1 MQSTQ
6 CPLCETNTY
15 DREVY
20 AANFRPSDL
29 NPEVFSARRLPDRLH
44 YRMVRCGECG
54 VLRSDPILSDGELA
68 ALYGESEFTYAD
80 EAEYTRK
87 TYGRYLERALR
98 HVADRGR
105 LLEIG
110 CGSGF
115 FLQEALAHGF
125 REAWGVEPS
134 SDAIAHAPESLRP
147 RIYQGLYGPDTC
159 PAASFDLVCGFQV
172 LDHCPDPIA
181 VIEACRKD
189 LKPGGVALFI
199 NHDCGA
205 LSARLLGELSPIVD
219 VEHTV
224 LFDKRTMRRAFE
236 KCGFTV
242 REVFAVK
249 NSYPL
254 SYWTKLAP
262 LPGAVKSPLL
272 SLLRG
277 SGVGRLPLT
286 MSAGNLGLI
295 ATVG

>member
-1 MQSTQ
+1 M
-6 CPLCETNTY
+6 
-15 DREVY
+15 
-20 AANFRPSDL
+20 NFRASDL
-29 NPEVFSARRLPDRLH
+29 SPEVFSARRLPDRLH

-54 VLRSDPILSDGELA
+54 VLRSDPILSHGELA
-68 ALYGESEFTYAD
+68 ALYAQSEFTYAS
-80 EAEYTRK
+80 EAEFTRK
-87 TYGRYLERALR
+87 TYGRYLHRAR
-98 HVADRGR
+98 RFVRDPGA

-115 FLQEALAHGF
+115 FLQEALGQGF
-125 REAWGVEPS
+125 REVWGVEPS
-134 SDAIAHAPESLRP
+134 ADAIEHAPEPLRGH
-147 RIYQGLYGPDTC
+147 IYKGLYGADTC
-159 PAASFDLVCGFQV
+159 SAGSFDLVCGFQV
-172 LDHCPDPIA
+172 LDHAPDPIA
-181 VIEACRKD
+181 LLMACRKD

-236 KCGFTV
+236 KCGFNV
-242 REVFAVK
+242 REVFAVR

-254 SYWTKLAP
+254 AYWAKLAP
-262 LPGAVKSPLL
+262 LPRPVKMPLL
-272 SLLRG
+272 ALLQS

-295 ATVG
+295 ATVD

>member
-1 MQSTQ
+1 MRNTH
-6 CPLCETNTY
+6 CPICETNSH

-20 AANFRPSDL
+20 AMNFQASDL

-68 ALYGESEFTYAD
+68 ALYAQSEFTYAS
-80 EAEYTRK
+80 EAEFTRK
-87 TYGRYLERALR
+87 TYGRYLQRALR
-98 HVADRGR
+98 LVRDRGA

-115 FLQEALAHGF
+115 FLQEALAQGF

-134 SDAIAHAPESLRP
+134 ADAIRHAPEALRP
-147 RIYQGLYGPDTC
+147 RIYEGLYGADTC
-159 PAASFDLVCGFQV
+159 PAGSFDLVCGFQV
-172 LDHCPDPIA
+172 LDHAPDPIA
-181 VIEACRKD
+181 LLAACRKD
-189 LKPGGVALFI
+189 LRPGGVALFI

-205 LSARLLGELSPIVD
+205 LSARLLGELSPIID

-224 LFDKRTMRRAFE
+224 LFDKRTMQRTFE
-236 KCGFTV
+236 KCGFHV
-242 REVFAVK
+242 REVFAVR

-262 LPGAVKSPLL
+262 LPKPLKTPLL
-272 SLLRG
+272 SVLRG
-277 SGVGRLPLT
+277 SGAGRLPLT

-295 ATVG
+295 ATVD